1 MFKEDAKVDVG
12 SIIAS
17 SLNLK
22 DGDFLND
29 QYIFEKDGFAG
40 TVSNEGA
47 INAFEGGAVALIAPQ
62 VLNEGHISADGGS
75 VAMLAGEKGNLKP
88 SMATSSYNIL
98 LIGERL
104 IHLYRTRRQSRRRGC
119 DYSIC

>member
-1 MFKEDAKVDVG
+1 MG
-12 SIIAS
+12 T
-17 SLNLK
+17 
-22 DGDFLND
+22 FLND

-75 VAMLAGEKGNLKP
+75 VAMLAGEKVTLTLNGNK
-88 SMATSSYNIL
+88 
-98 LIGERL
+98 LIQYT
-104 IHLYRTRRQSRRRGC
+104 IDRGTV
-119 DYSIC
+119 DSLVSEPGSNRGG